1 MGPIALF
8 DKSFIEMLN
17 LDQAAL
23 FDFMFLSNIC
33 PIYLTEVLA
42 DLEKEKP
49 GERTREKVVADV
61 AKKTPVVHS
70 YPNIMHLRSAWQNS
84 TAGRSRWIDGLLSAA
99 ATQSAMTV
107 RSASITRKATK

>member
-1 MGPIALF
+1 MGPIVLF

-42 DLEKEKP
+42 DLDS
-49 GERTREKVVADV
+49 G
-61 AKKTPVVHS
+61 S
-70 YPNIMHLRSAWQNS
+70 
-84 TAGRSRWIDGLLSAA
+84 
-99 ATQSAMTV
+99 
-107 RSASITRKATK
+107 

>member
-1 MGPIALF
+1 MGPIVLF

-49 GERTREKVVADV
+49 GERTR
-61 AKKTPVVHS
+61 
-70 YPNIMHLRSAWQNS
+70 
-84 TAGRSRWIDGLLSAA
+84 
-99 ATQSAMTV
+99 
-107 RSASITRKATK
+107 